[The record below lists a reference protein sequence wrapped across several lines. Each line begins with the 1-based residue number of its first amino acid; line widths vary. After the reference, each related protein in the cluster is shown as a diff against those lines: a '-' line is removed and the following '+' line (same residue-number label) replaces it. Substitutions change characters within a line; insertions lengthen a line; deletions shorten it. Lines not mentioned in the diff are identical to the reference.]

1 MKKPYPAYF
10 RTLVLHLLP
19 IMEKMLKLKR
29 QAVATILMLFLSGC
43 YYDVG
48 VEEIT
53 SSDTVVSFALDIQ
66 PILTTNCTTC
76 HPVLRSPDLTVGNS
90 YNAITNGS
98 YIVPNDLEAS
108 VLYQK
113 LLGNP
118 SVMPPSGALPLAK
131 INLVKSWIEQGALNN

>member
-29 QAVATILMLFLSGC
+29 QVVATILMLFLSGC

>member
-1 MKKPYPAYF
+1 MKKPYPDYF
-10 RTLVLHLLP
+10 RTLVLHLSP

-29 QAVATILMLFLSGC
+29 PAVATILMLFLSGC

-48 VEEIT
+48 LEETIP
-53 SSDTVVSFALDIQ
+53 DNIVVSFAFDIQ
-66 PILTTNCTTC
+66 PILTTNCTAC
-76 HPVLRSPDLTVGNS
+76 HPVLRPPDLTAGNS
-90 YNAITNGS
+90 YNTITNGS
-98 YIVPNDLEAS
+98 YIVPNNLGAS

-118 SVMPPSGALPLAK
+118 SVMPPSGALPTAD